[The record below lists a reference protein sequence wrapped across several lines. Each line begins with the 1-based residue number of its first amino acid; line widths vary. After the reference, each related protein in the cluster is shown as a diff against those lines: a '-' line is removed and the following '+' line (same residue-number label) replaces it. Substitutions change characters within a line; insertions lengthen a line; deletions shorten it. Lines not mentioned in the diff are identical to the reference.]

1 MSIRSAYPYQGWWK
15 LLIWRYQTK
24 IMRIVKKI
32 LKWTGLVLLFIILGV
47 TITVLARQNVTYER
61 PYPAIAASSDSS
73 VILRGKHLVFGAGHC
88 ADCHSKTNTDSL
100 LTLGQE
106 VALTGGI
113 VFDLPV
119 GKIYSKNIT
128 PDKETGIGN
137 LTDAEIARAL
147 RYGVH
152 ADGTVVFNFMPF
164 NNMSDEDLTAIISYL
179 RAQKPVR
186 NEVPDHTLNLL
197 GKGVKA
203 FMVSP
208 VGPDGDVEKSVRP
221 DSSAAYGKYM
231 ASNVANCTGC
241 HTQRTLSGDFI
252 GEPFAG
258 GNEIEGFITPN
269 LTTDSSSRIFGWSEK
284 NFVDRFR
291 MGKLIPKSPM
301 PWQSFGRMSDMEL
314 KAIYAYLQ
322 TVKPVRT
329 EVIKK

>member
-1 MSIRSAYPYQGWWK
+1 
-15 LLIWRYQTK
+15 
-24 IMRIVKKI
+24 MRIVKKI
-32 LKWTGLVLLFIILGV
+32 FKWTGLVLLFIIMGL
-47 TITVLARQNVTYER
+47 TLTVLARQNVTYER

-73 VILRGKHLVFGAGHC
+73 VILRGKHIVFGAGHC
-88 ADCHSKTNTDSL
+88 ADCHSKTNSDSL
-100 LTLGQE
+100 IKLGQD
-106 VALTGGI
+106 VPLTGGI

-119 GKIYSKNIT
+119 GKIYAKNIT

-164 NNMSDEDLTAIISYL
+164 NNMSDEDLTAVISYL

-186 NEVPDHTLNLL
+186 NEVPQHNLNFL

-208 VGPDGDVEKSVRP
+208 VGPDGEVERSVKP
-221 DSSAAYGKYM
+221 DTTAAYGKYI
-231 ASNVANCTGC
+231 ANNVANCGGC
-241 HTQRTLSGDFI
+241 HTKRNLSGDFL

-269 LTTDSSSRIFGWSEK
+269 LTPDSSSKIFGWSQK
-284 NFVDRFR
+284 NFIDRFR

-301 PWQSFGRMSDMEL
+301 PWPSFGRMNETEL

-322 TVKPVRT
+322 TLKPAKTQEVK
-329 EVIKK
+329 K